1 MDFISVPLVAGM
13 VFLAIY
19 KVFKLFVCRRERIML
34 IEKMENLSNKDLNL
48 SGLSLDRD
56 SINFGG
62 KFVALRIGG
71 LLIGLGLG
79 IFVGVLVAYALFPE
93 VQHLQQSLS
102 WGVPSMVMGG
112 SVLFFGGLGLVT
124 SFLVEL
130 RYKKDKE

>member
-48 SGLSLDRD
+48 SGLSHDRD

-93 VQHLQQSLS
+93 VQHLQQSLT
-102 WGVPSMVMGG
+102 WGTPSMVMGG
-112 SVLFFGGLGLVT
+112 SVLFFGGLGLVI

-130 RYKKDKE
+130 RYRKDKE

>member
-1 MDFISVPLVAGM
+1 MDFITVPLVAGI
-13 VFLAIY
+13 VFFAIY

-48 SGLSLDRD
+48 SGLSLDSD

-62 KFVALRIGG
+62 KFVSLRIGG

-79 IFVGVLVAYALFPE
+79 IFVGVMVDYALFPE
-93 VQHLQQSLS
+93 VQNLHHSLS

-112 SVLFFGGLGLVT
+112 SVLFFGGLGLVI

-130 RYKKDKE
+130 RYRKDKE

>member
-93 VQHLQQSLS
+93 VQHLQQSLT
-102 WGVPSMVMGG
+102 WGTPSMVMGG
-112 SVLFFGGLGLVT
+112 SVLFFGGLGLVI

-130 RYKKDKE
+130 RYRKDKE